1 MGSKSRARLAKKARN
16 RKSSLLA
23 RKNHKKS
30 KSLKVA
36 PVCSDQLEGPGSI
49 FVPEIV
55 EKPVNSESKEKIEQD
70 EKPEEASP
78 ETLDAIDSGDKLP
91 KNIGKT
97 RRQTRLEDELEMMK
111 LMIEEKESQVQNITK
126 QLHCSE
132 FKCQKLQEEVH
143 KLQKLLRTRENEEV
157 IVVKTEQEELP
168 HFTDFL
174 SEAEELDD

>member
-1 MGSKSRARLAKKARN
+1 
-16 RKSSLLA
+16 
-23 RKNHKKS
+23 
-30 KSLKVA
+30 
-36 PVCSDQLEGPGSI
+36 
-49 FVPEIV
+49 
-55 EKPVNSESKEKIEQD
+55 
-70 EKPEEASP
+70 
-78 ETLDAIDSGDKLP
+78 
-91 KNIGKT
+91 
-97 RRQTRLEDELEMMK
+97 MK

-132 FKCQKLQEEVH
+132 FKCQKLQVIFDSSFKLKKKSQEEVH